1 LLTNINKGFGL
12 FFLPES
18 PRYFVKRGRLDKAV
32 ESLSRVRG
40 QPADSQYIREELAEI
55 VANHEYELQVIG
67 QEGYIRSW
75 LNCFTGSITNPAS
88 NIRRTLL
95 GTSAQM
101 FQQFTGINFIFYFGT
116 TFFDNIGTIN
126 NPFLISLITTLVN
139 VCSTPVSF
147 WTIERFGRRPLLI
160 WGAVGMVVCEFIV
173 GIIGVTDGSNPSAV
187 KAQISFIC
195 IYIFFFASTWGPG
208 AWVVVGEMFPLPI
221 RARGVSLS
229 VASNW
234 FWNCIIAVI
243 TPYMVD
249 KDKGNMGSKVF
260 FVWGSL
266 CIGCWLWAY
275 FTVYETKGWFSPLF
289 QLIRHYRP
297 LYFIIADR
305 LLTLGVSLE
314 QVDHLLVETTP
325 RKSKHWVP
333 TTTFSS
339 EMRIDEKNNEKT
351 TMVEDAQASDSAV

>member
-40 QPADSQYIREELAEI
+40 QPANSQYIREELAEI

-116 TFFDNIGTIN
+116 TFFDNLGTIKN
-126 NPFLISLITTLVN
+126 TFLISLITTLVN

-260 FVWGSL
+260 FVWGAL

-275 FTVYETKGWFSPLF
+275 FTVYETKSWFLPLF
-289 QLIRHYRP
+289 QLIRTLSP
-297 LYFIIADR
+297 LVF
-305 LLTLGVSLE
+305 
-314 QVDHLLVETTP
+314 H
-325 RKSKHWVP
+325 
-333 TTTFSS
+333 
-339 EMRIDEKNNEKT
+339 NC
-351 TMVEDAQASDSAV
+351 